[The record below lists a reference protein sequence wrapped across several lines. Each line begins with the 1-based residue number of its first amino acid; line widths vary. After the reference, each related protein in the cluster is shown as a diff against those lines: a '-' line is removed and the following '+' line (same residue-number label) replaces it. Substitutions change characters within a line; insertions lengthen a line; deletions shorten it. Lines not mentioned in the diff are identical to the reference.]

1 MRLLCVKKGNGIGLN
16 LLPWATWE
24 NEVSNHGMEW
34 GTPFARPIFVS
45 PPERF
50 PYDFICV
57 SIGWSVRQRARHY
70 SHTLPPTMQV
80 KFAIVLLVSLGTGF
94 RLGSTDIVF
103 VFWFLFDL
111 FCATISSIAFSL
123 AYGSWK

>member
-24 NEVSNHGMEW
+24 HEVSNHGVEGMEW
-34 GTPFARPIFVS
+34 GTPFARPILVT

-50 PYDFICV
+50 PYDFMYV
-57 SIGWSVRQRARHY
+57 SIGWSVRQRARQY
-70 SHTLPPTMQV
+70 SHTFPPTMQV

-103 VFWFLFDL
+103 VFFV
-111 FCATISSIAFSL
+111 SL
-123 AYGSWK
+123 